1 MRQSVPEQPEGDLAD
16 RLAET
21 SADWRTPLQATE
33 LNEQQRHVLHT
44 LLQLPFKQRSVM
56 AWHLDG
62 FSTAEIAESMG
73 LEQAAVLQNLSRA
86 RRTLKQQL
94 GITDRRR
101 PQ

>member
-1 MRQSVPEQPEGDLAD
+1 M
-16 RLAET
+16 
-21 SADWRTPLQATE
+21 
-33 LNEQQRHVLHT
+33 
-44 LLQLPFKQRSVM
+44 M
-56 AWHLDG
+56 ARHLDG

-94 GITDRRR
+94 GIADRRR

>member
-1 MRQSVPEQPEGDLAD
+1 
-16 RLAET
+16 
-21 SADWRTPLQATE
+21 
-33 LNEQQRHVLHT
+33 
-44 LLQLPFKQRSVM
+44 M

-94 GITDRRR
+94 ERAPDDELGLLLG
-101 PQ
+101 

>member
-1 MRQSVPEQPEGDLAD
+1 
-16 RLAET
+16 
-21 SADWRTPLQATE
+21 
-33 LNEQQRHVLHT
+33 
-44 LLQLPFKQRSVM
+44 M